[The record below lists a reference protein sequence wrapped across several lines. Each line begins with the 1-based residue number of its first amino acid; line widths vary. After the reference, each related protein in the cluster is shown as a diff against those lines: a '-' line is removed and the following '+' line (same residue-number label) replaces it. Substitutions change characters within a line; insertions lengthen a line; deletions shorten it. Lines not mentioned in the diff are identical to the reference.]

1 MSAPRPVRDFG
12 LIQRVREED
21 EELQKPLEWGLV
33 RRLFGYTAPI
43 KGKVMILAILTV
55 IRSAQL
61 PALGWIMAL
70 VINGPISGRD
80 VPGLTLGIVAYG
92 VMALAAD
99 GLFHFRQRFALE
111 IGETVVNRLRAEIF
125 EKMQKQ
131 PMSFFHRVKI
141 GRIIGRVTSDVESV
155 RTGIQDVMFV
165 SLVQAGT
172 ITYDEARNYAVDLS
186 EFERLM
192 RG

>member
-43 KGKVMILAILTV
+43 KGKVTILAILTL

-80 VPGLTLGIVAYG
+80 VPGLTLGIIAYG

-111 IGETVVNRLRAEIF
+111 IG
-125 EKMQKQ
+125 
-131 PMSFFHRVKI
+131 
-141 GRIIGRVTSDVESV
+141 
-155 RTGIQDVMFV
+155 
-165 SLVQAGT
+165 
-172 ITYDEARNYAVDLS
+172 
-186 EFERLM
+186 
-192 RG
+192 